1 MTSSNHILKGT
12 CFCGSVS
19 YALSAPPV
27 LSAYCHC
34 TNCQRL
40 KGTFPTFLFTA
51 SSYHDCITNFTLPI
65 GCPFVHTV
73 HFDASAFRWT
83 HAEPHYDYLHAYP
96 IPDKPHKTRYRC
108 KNCGACVA
116 SHNSTKDKWSIWGV
130 HLERTSGGKIKDWN
144 VVKPTAHI
152 FYGTRILDIEDSLG
166 KWEGYE
172 GDSGRIR

>member
-1 MTSSNHILKGT
+1 MISSNETLKGS
-12 CFCGSVS
+12 CFCRSVS
-19 YALSAPPV
+19 YTLSAPPV

-40 KGTFPTFLFTA
+40 KGAYYSLIIVWIYAIGIFA
-51 SSYHDCITNFTLPI
+51 

-73 HFDASAFRWT
+73 HFNASAFKWT
-83 HAEPHYDYLHAYP
+83 HPEPHYDSLHAYV

-108 KNCGACVA
+108 RTCGACVA
-116 SHNSTKDKWSIWGV
+116 SHNSVKDKWSIWGV
-130 HLERTSGGKIKDWN
+130 HLERTPEGKIKDWD

-152 FYGTRILDIEDSLG
+152 FYGTRLLDIDDSLG

-172 GDSGRIR
+172 GDSERIG

>member
-40 KGTFPTFLFTA
+40 KG
-51 SSYHDCITNFTLPI
+51 
-65 GCPFVHTV
+65 CPFVHTV

-83 HAEPHYDYLHAYP
+83 HAEPHYDHLHAYP

-130 HLERTSGGKIKDWN
+130 HLERTSEGKIKDWN